1 MSARSK
7 LALSMV
13 FALAAAPA
21 IAGGEQC
28 QKEAAAAAAVHASAQ
43 KCTMSAEACQKE
55 MAGMKSKGWIGL
67 DLDKAEDGTLTVKSV
82 AVGSPAE
89 KAGFKQGDVLTAL
102 NGITFGEANYDK
114 LKAAKQGLGIG
125 SDVTYSVRRGN
136 QNLDL
141 TATMAAMPESVY
153 KTRLAEHMAEHAQI
167 ASSK

>member
-7 LALSMV
+7 LALSLV

-21 IAGGEQC
+21 LAGGEQC
-28 QKEAAAAAAVHASAQ
+28 QKDAAAAAKHASAQ

-67 DLDKAEDGTLTVKSV
+67 NLDKSEDGTLTVQSV

-89 KAGFKQGDVLTAL
+89 KAGFKQGDVLVAL
-102 NGITFGEANYDK
+102 NGIAFGEANYDK
-114 LKAAKQGLGIG
+114 LKAAKQGLGVG
-125 SDVTYSVRRGN
+125 SEITYSVRRGSE
-136 QNLDL
+136 NLDL
-141 TATMAAMPESVY
+141 TAKMAAMPESVY
-153 KTRLAEHMAEHAQI
+153 KTAVADHMAEHATI